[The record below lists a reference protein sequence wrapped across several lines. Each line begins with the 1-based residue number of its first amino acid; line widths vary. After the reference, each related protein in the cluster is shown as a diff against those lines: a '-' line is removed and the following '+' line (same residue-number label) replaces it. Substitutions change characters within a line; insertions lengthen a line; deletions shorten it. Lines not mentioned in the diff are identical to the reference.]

1 MNSLRRRFLLAAGMG
16 LPAWGACAAF
26 DYPPVKPRRLEFP
39 RDFGGHP
46 SYRTEWWYLTGYLD
60 APPRGSPQPGL
71 GVQLTFFRTR
81 PPIDPDNP
89 SHFAAHQ
96 LVLAHAAIADPRRG
110 ALLHEERI
118 ARVGFGIAEVSTAD
132 TEIEIDR
139 WRLVRD
145 PTKGVYRGRAQGAQF
160 TVELTAVPT
169 QALLLQGD
177 RGFSRKAPTD
187 STSTAAS
194 IYYSEPQLALQARV
208 SVDGSDQTRSGRGW
222 LDHEWTSTLLPPHAT
237 GWDWVGFN
245 LDDGSALT
253 AFRIRRTANA
263 SDHQASFAYASLRA
277 PGRPLQLFA
286 SSQVRFEA
294 LQNWTSPRTRASYPV
309 AQRIQ
314 VGSRRFETRP
324 LMLDQELDART
335 SSGIAYWEGASD
347 LVEGGRAIGHGYLE
361 LTGYVG
367 PAPGELAP

>member
-1 MNSLRRRFLLAAGMG
+1 MNRLRRRLLLAAGMG
-16 LPAWGACAAF
+16 LPAWRECAAF

-39 RDFGGHP
+39 RDFGAHP
-46 SYRTEWWYLTGYLD
+46 SYRTEWWYLVGLLD
-60 APPRGSPQPGL
+60 APPRGSFQTPL
-71 GVQLTFFRTR
+71 GVQLTFFRIR
-81 PPIDPDNP
+81 PAIDPDNP

-118 ARVGFGIAEVSTAD
+118 ARIGFGIAEVSSAD
-132 TEIEIDR
+132 TGIEIDR

-160 TVELTAVPT
+160 TLELTAVPT

-177 RGFSRKAPTD
+177 RGFSRKAPPD
-187 STSTAAS
+187 STSSAAS
-194 IYYSEPQLALQARV
+194 IYYSEPQLALQAQV
-208 SVDGSDQTRSGRGW
+208 SVDGSDQIRNGRGW
-222 LDHEWTSTLLPPHAT
+222 LDHEWTSTLLPPHAS
-237 GWDWVGFN
+237 GWDWAGFN

-253 AFRIRRTANA
+253 AFRIRRTANG
-263 SDHQASFAYASLRA
+263 SDDQALFAYASLRA

-286 SSQVRFEA
+286 LSQVRFEA

-314 VGSRRFETRP
+314 VGSRRFETHP

-367 PAPGELAP
+367 PSPGELAP